1 LCTKSRIYY
10 RILPLFCTTLLSI
23 LRSLS
28 NSLMVCIAETFHII
42 DPELHGFA
50 AIDKIFQLAIS
61 KAGLK
66 LKVFWFRNQERWSS
80 KLYLSNSLD
89 QLSGTAKQAY
99 ICKTPLEKIK
109 RATRGAA
116 WRRPRAGFRDFLSMK
131 GQCSRSSPDR
141 SCSESFRCTNTAVGW
156 SKREEKSSDA
166 ASIKALLTHQ

>member
-1 LCTKSRIYY
+1 MFWFGNYYRIYY
-10 RILPLFCTTLLSI
+10 RILPLFRTALLSI

-28 NSLMVCIAETFHII
+28 NSLMVCIVETFHII

-50 AIDKIFQLAIS
+50 AIDKTFQLAIS

-66 LKVFWFRNQERWSS
+66 LKVFWVRNQERWSS

-109 RATRGAA
+109 RATGGAA
-116 WRRPRAGFRDFLSMK
+116 WGAPPRAGFHAFLSMK
-131 GQCSRSSPDR
+131 G
-141 SCSESFRCTNTAVGW
+141 
-156 SKREEKSSDA
+156 
-166 ASIKALLTHQ
+166 

>member
-1 LCTKSRIYY
+1 MFWFGNYYRIYY
-10 RILPLFCTTLLSI
+10 RILPLFRTALLSI

-28 NSLMVCIAETFHII
+28 NSLMVCIVETFHII

-50 AIDKIFQLAIS
+50 AIDKTFQLAIS

-116 WRRPRAGFRDFLSMK
+116 WRRPGRGSVTFCR
-131 GQCSRSSPDR
+131 
-141 SCSESFRCTNTAVGW
+141 
-156 SKREEKSSDA
+156 
-166 ASIKALLTHQ
+166 